1 MPVFCSLGTR
11 VLGERLVAECHTRRA
26 GVSMVGSG
34 SAMTFR
40 DPTFLTPPTR
50 AASLGAL
57 GGGPPHLSPGGVTR
71 RRVGRDGE
79 GTASHGPPPRILG
92 RARRNGESRRA
103 PRAPARAARL
113 AGGAVSRRVRPVPGQ
128 VRAGRRQAPRHP
140 GPTGPGAAPRGDE
153 GGAPRRPG

>member
-1 MPVFCSLGTR
+1 
-11 VLGERLVAECHTRRA
+11 RLVAECHTRRA
-26 GVSMVGSG
+26 RGSMVGSG
-34 SAMTFR
+34 SAMTFW

-57 GGGPPHLSPGGVTR
+57 GGGLSPGGVTR
-71 RRVGRDGE
+71 RLVGRGGE
-79 GTASHGPPPRILG
+79 GAASHEPPPRILG

-153 GGAPRRPG
+153 GGAPRRPGCASAFRHVRGRR